1 MKEKRNLNIELL
13 RIYAT
18 FLICCVHSNIS
29 IYGRMTLADEL
40 YYPAWF
46 CEIACIFGVNIFG
59 LISGYIGIN
68 KHRSVSRLVNL
79 WLKVIYYNLIGFFVA
94 CVFFRS
100 YLSSTFVKFSLLPLS
115 SNSYWYI
122 TSYAGL
128 YLFAP
133 VLNAFLETVKKEE
146 SVKWF
151 LMIILLTAYSNVYD
165 LYGFGWGYST
175 AWLIALYL
183 LGGLLKI
190 IEEERKAGGALLGAG
205 LLMIGIVCNFSAKV
219 VSAKFGGIAFIDSRV
234 LRYSNIFSLL
244 ASIGI
249 MLIGLRFR
257 LNKEK
262 AEWAKALCAVSSS
275 CFGVYILQCHPLF
288 WNEILERTYLLLTRY
303 GINYVWLLPAFSA
316 VMFAGLVVADQVLMK
331 LLKGMGR
338 SLRRTFLKA
347 AER

>member
-1 MKEKRNLNIELL
+1 
-13 RIYAT
+13 
-18 FLICCVHSNIS
+18 
-29 IYGRMTLADEL
+29 MTLVDEL
-40 YYPAWF
+40 YCPAWF
-46 CEIACIFGVNIFG
+46 YEIACVFGVNIFG

-68 KHRSVSRLVNL
+68 KHRSVNRLVSL
-79 WLKVIYYNLIGFFVA
+79 WLKVIYYNLIDFFVV

-100 YLSSTFVKFSLLPLS
+100 YLSSAFVKFSFLPLS

-190 IEEERKAGGALLGAG
+190 IEKERPAEVLLGVG
-205 LLMIGIVCNFSAKV
+205 SLMIGIVCNFSAKV
-219 VSAKFGGIAFIDSRV
+219 VSTKFGGIAFIDSRV
-234 LRYSNIFSLL
+234 LRYSNIFFF
-244 ASIGI
+244 ACQY
-249 MLIGLRFR
+249 RHHVD
-257 LNKEK
+257 
-262 AEWAKALCAVSSS
+262 W
-275 CFGVYILQCHPLF
+275 
-288 WNEILERTYLLLTRY
+288 
-303 GINYVWLLPAFSA
+303 PAPPI
-316 VMFAGLVVADQVLMK
+316 K
-331 LLKGMGR
+331 
-338 SLRRTFLKA
+338 
-347 AER
+347 